1 MSTGYQ
7 ILGVQNWP
15 ISGTKT
21 KHLAAEQ
28 EQDVI
33 FLTDRSRLN
42 GAPLRIEIGARA
54 DIGRVRKN
62 NEDSLQVEP
71 ALNLCVLSDGMGGEA
86 HGEVASQLAV
96 NTVIDHCRAA
106 AKSQDAPF
114 VGERRS
120 DLSEKTNQLAC
131 SIRMANRAVFDMACS
146 NPEQKGMGA
155 TVVAVWIDAQRLS
168 LAHVGDSRAYL
179 LRQGVLDQLTAD
191 HSLVAEKVR
200 IGIMTP
206 QEANESE
213 LQSVLTR
220 AVGAAESVEVDA
232 DEQALVD
239 GDMLLLCSDGLT
251 RMVNDSVIASTLTSS
266 ASAQAAADRL
276 IELANE
282 GGGVDNVSAIVI
294 RAKAD
299 PPRLL
304 DRLRIWKQKQTRP
317 RVNEGGMLRP
327 PRFAVPCRG
336 TFIKGGGALRAR
348 FCDLPSTKQ
357 RQHTSPAAWAGR
369 STAPER
375 QPLPTV
381 LQ

>member
-1 MSTGYQ
+1 V
-7 ILGVQNWP
+7 GV
-15 ISGTKT
+15 
-21 KHLAAEQ
+21 
-28 EQDVI
+28 
-33 FLTDRSRLN
+33 
-42 GAPLRIEIGARA
+42 PLRIEIGARS

-62 NEDSLQVEP
+62 NEDCLQVEP

-96 NTVIDHCRAA
+96 QTVIGHCRIV
-106 AKSQDAPF
+106 AKLQDAPF
-114 VGERRS
+114 LGERRS
-120 DLSEKTNQLAC
+120 DLSERTNHLAC
-131 SIRMANRAVFDMACS
+131 AIRMANRAVFEMADS

-155 TVVAVWIDAQRLS
+155 TVVAAWIDDRRLS

-232 DEQALVD
+232 DEQVLSE
-239 GDMLLLCSDGLT
+239 GDVLLLCSDGLT
-251 RMVNDSVIASTLTSS
+251 RMVNDSGIANTLTSS

-282 GGGVDNVSAIVI
+282 GGGVDNVSAIVV
-294 RAKAD
+294 RTKAS
-299 PPRLL
+299 
-304 DRLRIWKQKQTRP
+304 
-317 RVNEGGMLRP
+317 P
-327 PRFAVPCRG
+327 PRFLDRM
-336 TFIKGGGALRAR
+336 R
-348 FCDLPSTKQ
+348 FWKRIS
-357 RQHTSPAAWAGR
+357 G
-369 STAPER
+369 
-375 QPLPTV
+375 
-381 LQ
+381 